1 MMQEPASGATR
12 SHGTRP
18 TVAVA
23 ESCTG
28 GLLMARLVGIPESG
42 DWFKGGLVAY
52 HREVKFDL
60 LGVDPGPVVTAPAAE
75 QMAEGVRR
83 LLGAEIGISTT
94 GVAGPETEEGQP
106 VGSVFV
112 GVSDDAGLQSYH
124 LQLDGVPD
132 EIRAQA
138 VDFALHRLEETLT
151 W

>member
-1 MMQEPASGATR
+1 
-12 SHGTRP
+12 
-18 TVAVA
+18 
-23 ESCTG
+23 
-28 GLLMARLVGIPESG
+28 MARLVGIPESG